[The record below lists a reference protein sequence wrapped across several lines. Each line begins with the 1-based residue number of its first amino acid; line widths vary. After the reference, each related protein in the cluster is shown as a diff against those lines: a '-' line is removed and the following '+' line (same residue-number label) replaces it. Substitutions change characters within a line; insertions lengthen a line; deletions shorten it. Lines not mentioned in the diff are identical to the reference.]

1 MVSAKQKTSS
11 QKGEI
16 ISQVYYDNDSDEIA
30 KSDYIFDENDDD
42 FYVNIIGY
50 YQKKEIED
58 IDNFIDVLKSIRN
71 KLDNIKSDLKEQ
83 MNELDN
89 TMNKDLKKY
98 EDYLIEK
105 DYIYDKFKKQLR
117 KK

>member
-1 MVSAKQKTSS
+1 MD
-11 QKGEI
+11 GEI
-16 ISQVYYDNDSDEIA
+16 ISQVYYDNDS
-30 KSDYIFDENDDD
+30 DDD

-58 IDNFIDVLKSIRN
+58 IDNFIDILKSTRN
-71 KLDNIKSDLKEQ
+71 KLDNIKSDLKKQ

-105 DYIYDKFKKQLR
+105 DYEYDKSKKQLR

>member
-1 MVSAKQKTSS
+1 MA
-11 QKGEI
+11 GEI
-16 ISQVYYDNDSDEIA
+16 ISQVYYDNDSD
-30 KSDYIFDENDDD
+30 DD
-42 FYVNIIGY
+42 FYVNIIEY

-58 IDNFIDVLKSIRN
+58 IDNFIDILKSTRN
-71 KLDNIKSDLKEQ
+71 KLDNIKIDLQKSL
-83 MNELDN
+83 NDLDN

-105 DYIYDKFKKQLR
+105 DYEYDKSKKQLR